1 MRPAGLI
8 AVRLCLLQLVIVANA
23 GASPI
28 STDDATST
36 SFAIEEA
43 DLSSA
48 SSPAATAVMPQG
60 QASPPRMRGEVADV
74 TPSNRAGRRFVDAAS
89 VPVAPSGQDR
99 PEAAF
104 AAARH
109 RDDPLKGDTGATHW
123 RDQDPLV
130 AFGRSLVNA
139 SGGPTRAAGD
149 RSPPPQIDDG
159 PDPFQIELDGEVR
172 AKLLDIKQAV
182 ADVARSVLDPHN
194 DENGRVVFSVAGIEG
209 LQLSSNGGA
218 VSLGIGDT
226 SLGSVSSAGPSPGVY
241 QAERRG
247 ARAALPGDANPI
259 RDLIE
264 FFNSVIDSPLTWV
277 AGGLLA
283 LGWFVF
289 AVMSALAQRESGR
302 GASGVGDAVG
312 QRAASKAIIIGSE
325 SGRGRRRRRREKP
338 RMEGLSVR
346 PRL

>member
-1 MRPAGLI
+1 M
-8 AVRLCLLQLVIVANA
+8 
-23 GASPI
+23 
-28 STDDATST
+28 
-36 SFAIEEA
+36 
-43 DLSSA
+43 
-48 SSPAATAVMPQG
+48 
-60 QASPPRMRGEVADV
+60 
-74 TPSNRAGRRFVDAAS
+74 TPSNRAGRRFVDAS
-89 VPVAPSGQDR
+89 VVPVAPSGQDR
-99 PEAAF
+99 AEAFF

-109 RDDPLKGDTGATHW
+109 RDDPLKGDTSATPW

-130 AFGRSLVNA
+130 ALGRSLVNN
-139 SGGPTRAAGD
+139 SGGPARAAGD

-226 SLGSVSSAGPSPGVY
+226 SLGSVSSGGASPGVY
-241 QAERRG
+241 QGARRG
-247 ARAALPGDANPI
+247 AQVALPGDANPI

-312 QRAASKAIIIGSE
+312 QRAAGKTIIGSE
-325 SGRGRRRRRREKP
+325 SGRGRKRRRREKP
-338 RMEGLSVR
+338 GMEGLAVR

>member
-8 AVRLCLLQLVIVANA
+8 AVRFCLLQLVIAANA
-23 GASPI
+23 GATPI
-28 STDDATST
+28 SPDDATSA

-48 SSPAATAVMPQG
+48 SSPAATAVMPQAL
-60 QASPPRMRGEVADV
+60 ASPPRMRAEVADV
-74 TPSNRAGRRFVDAAS
+74 SPSNRAGRRFVDAS
-89 VPVAPSGQDR
+89 SLPVAPQDR
-99 PEAAF
+99 SEAAF

-109 RDDPLKGDTGATHW
+109 RDDPLKGDTGATPW

-130 AFGRSLVNA
+130 ALGRSLVNV
-139 SGGPTRAAGD
+139 SGGPARAAGD
-149 RSPPPQIDDG
+149 RSPHPQIDDG

-182 ADVARSVLDPHN
+182 SDVARSVLDPHN
-194 DENGRVVFSVAGIEG
+194 DENGRVVFSVAGIDG

-226 SLGSVSSAGPSPGVY
+226 SLGSVSSAGASPGVY
-241 QAERRG
+241 QGERRG
-247 ARAALPGDANPI
+247 ARVALPGDANPI
-259 RDLIE
+259 RDFIE
-264 FFNSVIDSPLTWV
+264 LFNSVIDSPLTWV

-302 GASGVGDAVG
+302 GASGVGDTVG
-312 QRAASKAIIIGSE
+312 PRAAGKAIIIGSE